1 MEHAL
6 GTVVNEEITDDA
18 VVEIN
23 VVIDVIVVVDLDV
36 TVDVA
41 DTEPRLPVVVGV
53 GLVIDVE
60 PGFAQ

>member
-1 MEHAL
+1 M
-6 GTVVNEEITDDA
+6 NEEITDDA